1 MCELGRGPSSWSV
14 HWAKIACYIDN
25 YMNKHRTLMK
35 HRLQL
40 QLLRGD
46 KEENLPEISEWFS
59 FKERQEDK
67 NNETVLAIFGGGCET
82 KV

>member
-1 MCELGRGPSSWSV
+1 
-14 HWAKIACYIDN
+14 
-25 YMNKHRTLMK
+25 MK

-40 QLLRGD
+40 QLLRGN
-46 KEENLPEISEWFS
+46 KEESLPEISEWFS